1 MLAAFMLAIYMS
13 LFILKKWN
21 FYVLTGHSTL
31 YGNAPQEEENAL
43 HEQEKKHLL

>member
-21 FYVLTGHSTL
+21 FYVLTGHSIL
-31 YGNAPQEEENAL
+31 YGNAPQEEANAL